1 MSTDNQPLAYTDE
14 MNREYAQSE
23 ANAKRAETRLKN
35 KLDREW
41 QDIDKVSKAIEILDV
56 LMNVYPQSLD
66 DLPSGEY
73 DYDNAEYGWELLK
86 KRIQEF
92 EEDSDE

>member
-1 MSTDNQPLAYTDE
+1 MNNCYTDE

-41 QDIDKVSKAIEILDV
+41 QDIDKVNKAIETLDTFV
-56 LMNVYPQSLD
+56 SDSLNALD
-66 DLPSGEY
+66 WSDKDL
-73 DYDNAEYGWELLK
+73 NKAEYGWSLIK
-86 KRIQEF
+86 KRLKEF
-92 EEDSDE
+92 EELETRGYRNKEDK